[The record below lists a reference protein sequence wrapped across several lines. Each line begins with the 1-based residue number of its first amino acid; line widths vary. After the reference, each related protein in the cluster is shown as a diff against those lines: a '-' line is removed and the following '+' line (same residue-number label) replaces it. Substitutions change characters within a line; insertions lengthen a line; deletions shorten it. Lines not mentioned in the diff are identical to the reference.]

1 MAPAK
6 SIQPAATK
14 RNKYIASLLALT
26 VGIFGIHQFYLGNK
40 KVGKE
45 FLFTCIFIIPI
56 ILAFFQGIGLL
67 FMSQQ
72 KFDEKYNMKHC
83 IDCDEDLGI
92 MSTETYCSDCAPSS
106 SSEKLSF
113 RSDDSDSEI
122 YIDSKGN
129 LVSRTDIKKK
139 NQKSLKVSPASTKET
154 LDDIMKEMDELVGL
168 EGVKEEISTLVNFIK
183 VQKQREKAGLQS
195 STLSYHMVF
204 TGNPGTGKTTVARII
219 SRIYKQLGI
228 LDGGHLTE
236 TDRSG
241 LIAEYEGQTAVKV
254 NDVVDAALDGILFID
269 EAYALN
275 LGHNETYGKEAVATI
290 IKRMEDDREKLV
302 VILAGYT
309 GEMKTFIETNP
320 GFESRIN
327 RYINFPDY
335 KPEDLVEIFK
345 RQCAKADYTLTSDAE
360 NKVKDVFAA
369 AYAERDQSFGNARFA
384 RNVFENA
391 MELQSNRLA
400 SGRNLSKSELC
411 TLIPEDIEAPMSL
424 A

>member
-1 MAPAK
+1 MALAK
-6 SIQPAATK
+6 SIQTAKTK
-14 RNKYIASLLALT
+14 RNKYVAALLAMT
-26 VGIFGIHQFYLGNK
+26 VGIFGIHQFYLGDK
-40 KVGKE
+40 KKGKE
-45 FLFTCIFIIPI
+45 FLFTFFIII
-56 ILAFFQGIGLL
+56 TVVLAFFQGLGLL
-67 FMSQQ
+67 FMNQE
-72 KFDEKYNMKHC
+72 KFDNKYNMKHC

-92 MSTETYCSDCAPSS
+92 MSDETYCDDCKEPSS
-106 SSEKLSF
+106 TQKLS
-113 RSDDSDSEI
+113 SSNDSDNNI
-122 YIDSKGN
+122 FITSKGEII
-129 LVSRTDIKKK
+129 SSSDIKKK
-139 NQKSLKVSPASTKET
+139 NRKSLKVSKASAKES
-154 LDDIMKEMDELVGL
+154 LEDIMKEMDELVGL
-168 EGVKEEISTLVNFIK
+168 EGVKEEITTLVNFIK
-183 VQKQREKAGLQS
+183 VQKQREKAGLNS
-195 STLSYHMVF
+195 SALSYHMVF

-228 LDGGHLTE
+228 LEEGHLTE

-254 NDVVDAALDGILFID
+254 NDVIDTALHGILFID

-290 IKRMEDDREKLV
+290 IKRMEDDRENLI

-309 GEMKTFIETNP
+309 GEMKNFIETNP

-335 KPEDLVEIFK
+335 KPADLVEIFK
-345 RQCAKADYTLTSDAE
+345 RQCTKADYNLTDEAIV
-360 NKVKDVFAA
+360 KVEEVFNV
-369 AYAERDQSFGNARFA
+369 AYAERDKAFGNARFA

-400 SGRNLSKSELC
+400 SQGNLSKDELC
-411 TLIPEDIEAPMSL
+411 TIVPGDIEAPMSI